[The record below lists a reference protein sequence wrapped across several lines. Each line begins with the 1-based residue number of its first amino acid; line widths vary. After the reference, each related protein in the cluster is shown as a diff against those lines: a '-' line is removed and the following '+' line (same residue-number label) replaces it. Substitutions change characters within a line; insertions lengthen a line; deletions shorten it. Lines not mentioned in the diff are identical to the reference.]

1 VFNKKGVFKKMIENL
16 KEMVTNLND
25 GHQNVIPPHVGKKT
39 NKIEHDEPIKE
50 EDTIEEKL
58 DATNIP
64 EISLINFYDWYEG
77 NSSTIHNVAR
87 VKAEVS
93 NINVKDSIIFK
104 IQKGKPED
112 NSMELVSFYNPGT
125 RPILNLPPVYIKVFK
140 NDTFEVLHSYSD
152 EIFIKSYGV
161 KTGLILVFC
170 ANVDGKIVPYHRIKI
185 KKNVTTIKLDKLPNI
200 PSIRERLAE
209 NVDVE
214 SVQLL
219 YKQAIKYLSEFTTKE
234 NTLNW
239 FLKKEMEVIDINHL
253 LKIDSVLINVI

>member
-1 VFNKKGVFKKMIENL
+1 MIENL

-25 GHQNVIPPHVGKKT
+25 GPPVVPISTKKSNKSENHIPVKET
-39 NKIEHDEPIKE
+39 IIEDKSE
-50 EDTIEEKL
+50 E
-58 DATNIP
+58 NIP
-64 EISLINFYDWYEG
+64 EISLINFYDWYEA
-77 NSSTIHNVAR
+77 NCSSIHNVAR

-112 NSMELVSFYNPGT
+112 ESMELVSFYNPGA
-125 RPILNLPPVYIKVFK
+125 RPILNLPPVYMKVFK

-152 EIFIKSYGV
+152 EIFVKSYGV
-161 KTGLILVFC
+161 KTGLILIFC

-185 KKNVTTIKLDKLPNI
+185 KKNVTTIKLDKLPDI
-200 PSIRERLAE
+200 PSIRERLSE
-209 NVDVE
+209 DVDVE

-239 FLKKEMEVIDINHL
+239 FLKKETEVIDINHL

>member
-1 VFNKKGVFKKMIENL
+1 MIENL

-25 GHQNVIPPHVGKKT
+25 GPLVAPPVSVKKS
-39 NKIEHDEPIKE
+39 NMEASHDTETE
-50 EDTIEEKL
+50 ETIIEEK
-58 DATNIP
+58 TEESGP
-64 EISLINFYDWYEG
+64 EINLINFYDWYEA
-77 NSSTIHNVAR
+77 NCASIHNVAR

-112 NSMELVSFYNPGT
+112 ESMELVSFYNPGS
-125 RPILNLPPVYIKVFK
+125 RPILNLPPVYMKVFK

-152 EIFIKSYGV
+152 EIFVKSYGV
-161 KTGLILVFC
+161 KTGLILIFC

-185 KKNVTTIKLDKLPNI
+185 KKNVTTVKLDKLPDINA
-200 PSIRERLAE
+200 IRERLSE
-209 NVDVE
+209 DVDVE

-219 YKQAIKYLSEFTTKE
+219 YKQASKYLSEFTTKE
-234 NTLNW
+234 KTLSW
-239 FLKKEMEVIDINHL
+239 FLKKESEVVDINHL

>member
-1 VFNKKGVFKKMIENL
+1 MIENL
-16 KEMVTNLND
+16 KEMVSNLND
-25 GHQNVIPPHVGKKT
+25 GPPVVPVVTKK
-39 NKIEHDEPIKE
+39 NSKKE
-50 EDTIEEKL
+50 EHVVTKEETVKENQEE
-58 DATNIP
+58 NIP
-64 EISLINFYDWYEG
+64 EINLVNFYDWYEA
-77 NSSTIHNVAR
+77 NSSSIHNVAR

-112 NSMELVSFYNPGT
+112 NSMELVSFYNPGS
-125 RPILNLPPVYIKVFK
+125 RPILNLPPVYMKIFK
-140 NDTFEVLHSYSD
+140 NDTFEVLHSFSD
-152 EIFIKSYGV
+152 KIFIKSYGV

-185 KKNVTTIKLDKLPNI
+185 KKNITSIKLDKVPNI
-200 PSIRERLAE
+200 PEIRERLPE

-219 YKQAIKYLSEFTTKE
+219 YKQAIKYLNEFTTKE

-239 FLKKEMEVIDINHL
+239 FLKKETEVIDINHL

>member
-1 VFNKKGVFKKMIENL
+1 VSTKKGVFKKMIENL
-16 KEMVTNLND
+16 KEMVTNLN
-25 GHQNVIPPHVGKKT
+25 GHPEVLPHIGKKS
-39 NKIEHDEPIKE
+39 NKSEKHEHVSTE
-50 EDTIEEKL
+50 ENNTIEEKL
-58 DATNIP
+58 DDNIP
-64 EISLINFYDWYEG
+64 EISLVNFYDWYEG
-77 NSSTIHNVAR
+77 NSSAIHNVAR

-112 NSMELVSFYNPGT
+112 NVMELVSFYNPGS
-125 RPILNLPPVYIKVFK
+125 RPVLNLPPVYMKVFK

-170 ANVDGKIVPYHRIKI
+170 ANVDGKIIPYHKIKI

-200 PSIRERLAE
+200 QSIRERLAE

-219 YKQAIKYLSEFTTKE
+219 YKQAIKYLNEFTTKE

-239 FLKKEMEVIDINHL
+239 FLKKETEVIDINHL